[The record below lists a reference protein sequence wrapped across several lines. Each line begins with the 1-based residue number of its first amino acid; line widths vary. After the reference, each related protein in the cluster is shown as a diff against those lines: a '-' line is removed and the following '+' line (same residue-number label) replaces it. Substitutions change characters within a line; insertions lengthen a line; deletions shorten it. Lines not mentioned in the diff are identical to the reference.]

1 MDNYSTI
8 VNYNN
13 GQFSIED
20 ENSSNIEKYI
30 KSYLDILSS
39 WMYDLPRGS
48 FSFRIVFHLAH
59 DLYDGDYGYGQDYYL
74 YKNIE
79 VPTIH
84 FSLYDVFNH
93 ELKGDVH
100 AKRFCKIIDS
110 SIWNYYVP
118 WDMPVIDEKGNIIDW
133 KYNENYDLF
142 VKALKNISQN
152 TKNSL
157 YNLDISHEYADLNAR
172 LMAQSHLK
180 GTHDQISPFLFHSEN
195 EMRMKIRD
203 FEDNHRVTLPT
214 IRQYRWHFLLL
225 DDKGIEP
232 LSGTNKS
239 EIFKLQIIT
248 HNLYHILGFD
258 ENKIWFRFFDFSAVR
273 GDDKKIINEETQEII
288 KEKEVNGE
296 NKLVP
301 QPKISYGRVKNG
313 EYKVFV
319 PEYVAEDNGKCQ
331 KLFCPNSEE
340 PHTPDDVQIVIDCV
354 KHVDA
359 AQYCLQKYKYE
370 IVLLDYLLD
379 HDREHDWQ
387 EFGYNLL
394 EQLRNWHK
402 ETYLKNKE
410 GKEKKR
416 EKDLSI
422 PIYTPGPN
430 GRWFFMFISAF
441 TTAVHERMLEKGFER
456 TERGFWFLGDGACP
470 TNTPYLFSYQ
480 LMLLM
485 RHRISDLR
493 KESEGG
499 CLTLVEL
506 LEKIFLISETS
517 NSNDNL
523 TIRESAHNHFNHVL
537 FMGEKY
543 HRLENDL
550 TKEEEGKISTG
561 RDIIEMRG
569 SMLVQSAFQYVH
581 LFSGAFFEHLQH
593 LVYLI
598 AFGTIRQWT
607 ELWEEY
613 IFIRKTLT
621 QYDELTNGDIG
632 TRINEAIRNYIIRLK
647 DNSN

>member
-1 MDNYSTI
+1 MSNYYSTK
-8 VNYNN
+8 VEYGN
-13 GQFSIED
+13 GKFSIKD
-20 ENSSNIEKYI
+20 EKANKIEKYI
-30 KSYLDILSS
+30 KSYLDSLSS
-39 WMYDLPRGS
+39 RIYDLPRDS
-48 FSFRIVFHLAH
+48 FSFRIVIHLAH
-59 DLYDGDYGYGQDYYL
+59 DLYDGSNTYAYGQDYYCD
-74 YKNIE
+74 KNE
-79 VPTIH
+79 NWPTIH

-93 ELKGDVH
+93 EIEGLRQPQ
-100 AKRFCKIIDS
+100 RFCKIIDS

-203 FEDNHRVTLPT
+203 FEDNHRVTLQT

-232 LSGTNKS
+232 LSGANDS
-239 EIFKLQIIT
+239 EINKLQIIT
-248 HNLYHILGFD
+248 NNLHNILGFD
-258 ENKIWFRFFDFSAVR
+258 ENKIWFRFFNFSELR
-273 GDDKKIINEETQEII
+273 GDKDEIIIDEKTQEII

-296 NKLVP
+296 KKLVP

-313 EYKVFV
+313 GKKKFEAKDKVL
-319 PEYVAEDNGKCQ
+319 E
-331 KLFCPNSEE
+331 LFTPNSEE
-340 PHTPDDVQIVIDCV
+340 PHTPDDIQIVIDCV

-370 IVLLDYLLD
+370 IVLLDYLLAKD
-379 HDREHDWQ
+379 KKNRQ
-387 EFGYNLL
+387 EYGYNLL
-394 EQLRNWHK
+394 EQLWKWHK
-402 ETYLKNKE
+402 ETYKKNKE
-410 GKEKKR
+410 GKEKKS
-416 EKDLSI
+416 EKDSVASI
-422 PIYTPGPN
+422 YAPGPN
-430 GRWFFMFISAF
+430 KRWFFMFISAF
-441 TTAVHERMLEKGFER
+441 TIAVHERMLEKGFER

>member
-1 MDNYSTI
+1 MIRHLYEFANGELSPISQSEKEESPISQSEKEDFISNYIKEWKDRNYSFKI
-8 VNYNN
+8 
-13 GQFSIED
+13 
-20 ENSSNIEKYI
+20 
-30 KSYLDILSS
+30 
-39 WMYDLPRGS
+39 S
-48 FSFRIVFHLAH
+48 FAQAFRFYVVYHSME
-59 DLYDGDYGYGQDYYL
+59 DLYSGIDYFFVEDKKKEEDRECDFPVIHL
-74 YKNIE
+74 TMFDIFTPPTDSIIIPNVKRYK
-79 VPTIH
+79 
-84 FSLYDVFNH
+84 
-93 ELKGDVH
+93 
-100 AKRFCKIIDS
+100 KIIDS

-118 WDMPVIDEKGNIIDW
+118 FFGTKVLDD
-133 KYNENYDLF
+133 
-142 VKALKNISQN
+142 KNTLIEEISYEQFNRTLAEISQN
-152 TKNSL
+152 TQNGL
-157 YNLDISHEYADLNAR
+157 YNLHVSHEYADLFAR
-172 LMAQSHLK
+172 LLRESHLN
-180 GTHDQISPFLFHSEN
+180 GSHDALSPFLFHSEN

-232 LSGTNKS
+232 LSGANDSK
-239 EIFKLQIIT
+239 INKLQIIT
-248 HNLYHILGFD
+248 NNLHNILGFD
-258 ENKIWFRFFDFSAVR
+258 ENKIWFRFFDFSELR
-273 GDDKKIINEETQEII
+273 GDEDKIIIDEKTQEII
-288 KEKEVNGE
+288 NEKDAQI
-296 NKLVP
+296 K
-301 QPKISYGRVKNG
+301 YGRVKNG
-313 EYKVFV
+313 GYEKFKAKDKVL
-319 PEYVAEDNGKCQ
+319 E
-331 KLFCPNSEE
+331 LFTPNSEE
-340 PHTPDDVQIVIDCV
+340 PHTPDDIQIVIDCV

-370 IVLLDYLLD
+370 IVLLDYLLAED
-379 HDREHDWQ
+379 KKNRQ
-387 EFGYNLL
+387 EYGYNLL
-394 EQLRNWHK
+394 EQLWKWHK
-402 ETYLKNKE
+402 ETYKKNKE
-410 GKEKKR
+410 GKEKKS
-416 EKDLSI
+416 EKDSVASI
-422 PIYTPGPN
+422 YAPGPN
-430 GRWFFMFISAF
+430 KRWFFMFISAF
-441 TTAVHERMLEKGFER
+441 TIAVHERMLEKGFER

-499 CLTLVEL
+499 CLTLVDL

-621 QYDELTNGDIG
+621 QYDELTKGDIG